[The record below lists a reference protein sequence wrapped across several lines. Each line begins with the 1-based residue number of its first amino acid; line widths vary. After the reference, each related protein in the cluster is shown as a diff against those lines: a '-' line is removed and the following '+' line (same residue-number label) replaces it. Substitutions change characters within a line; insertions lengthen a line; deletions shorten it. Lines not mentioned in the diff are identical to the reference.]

1 MYVPVSDH
9 NLNICCNSTI
19 NIGLHVLITGFQAP
33 TACILGE
40 STFIFPHLNDDQL
53 LVPLFSHHSFH
64 KSTNPGFSLLR
75 RADILSKVKLPRRH
89 RGSLQNSNFSSSCEK
104 KLMRIQGLLELLAVI
119 RSVGRQSGIRR
130 LSWAMMSAGGRMRG
144 EQQQKPQT
152 VSVTSRHA
160 LGHTQW

>member
-1 MYVPVSDH
+1 MHRLFEQFLRFIINRNQTCPLKQVLYAWLEIGIKKGSDQVASNSMYVPVSDH

-89 RGSLQNSNFSSSCEK
+89 RGSL
-104 KLMRIQGLLELLAVI
+104 
-119 RSVGRQSGIRR
+119 
-130 LSWAMMSAGGRMRG
+130 
-144 EQQQKPQT
+144 
-152 VSVTSRHA
+152 
-160 LGHTQW
+160 